1 MRRTAIVGLLLLGTV
16 TSAGAGALEQ
26 SLAKL
31 DPEERAHQACIIL
44 GIDQMRR
51 DKQLPKADRMKTG
64 IFQPAAF
71 DGAVVKASGGAVRA
85 NHRWYALNFTCSVTK
100 DQMKAT
106 SFAYKLGSEI
116 PEDKWED
123 LGLWR

>member
-1 MRRTAIVGLLLLGTV
+1 MRRSAIVGCLVFGSV
-16 TSAGAGALEQ
+16 TSAAAGTLEQ

-44 GIDQMRR
+44 GIDQLRR
-51 DKQLPKADRMKTG
+51 DKQLPQADRMKTG
-64 IFQPAAF
+64 IFGPAAF
-71 DGAVVKASGGAVRA
+71 DGTVVKASGGAVRA
-85 NHRWYALNFTCSVTK
+85 NHRWYSLNFTCIVSK

-116 PEDKWED
+116 PEVQWED